1 MLVHLLAYCIP
12 FQQYKHLE
20 SSMSWLMWWQWHL
33 CVYWL
38 EIFDIIGMCVCWF
51 YFFHWCGLFLLWLMS
66 WISFCSVLV
75 RGFVPQSPW
84 AVRQT
89 SLAQRFCIMV
99 GEGDPGV
106 YLFCGGLVHSAL
118 IHTFGCNAVTHPGW
132 MHACRVQGIKDGCRQ
147 LDMGLGCVFTNLMS
161 KHRFLLCLA
170 CSLTFRFHFVFVC
183 VVFVAISVLL
193 LSFCLFSASL

>member
-1 MLVHLLAYCIP
+1 
-12 FQQYKHLE
+12 
-20 SSMSWLMWWQWHL
+20 
-33 CVYWL
+33 
-38 EIFDIIGMCVCWF
+38 
-51 YFFHWCGLFLLWLMS
+51 
-66 WISFCSVLV
+66 
-75 RGFVPQSPW
+75 
-84 AVRQT
+84 
-89 SLAQRFCIMV
+89 
-99 GEGDPGV
+99 
-106 YLFCGGLVHSAL
+106 
-118 IHTFGCNAVTHPGW
+118 